1 MIGFE
6 NVVSASFRNKKDAKK
21 DLVFKLLKSIWA
33 DMERKLDVIRARGVE
48 YEEIKVVEKLPATF
62 VTRNKVF
69 LTNYIQTCLKS
80 IIEANR
86 TRSAINIMYIVKN
99 ATSSA
104 TDARNKWTSQ
114 STTTTAATVKWHVEW
129 ELARGS
135 TTKAT
140 VDN

>member
-69 LTNYIQTCLKS
+69 LF
-80 IIEANR
+80 
-86 TRSAINIMYIVKN
+86 
-99 ATSSA
+99 
-104 TDARNKWTSQ
+104 
-114 STTTTAATVKWHVEW
+114 
-129 ELARGS
+129 
-135 TTKAT
+135 
-140 VDN
+140 

>member
-69 LTNYIQTCLKS
+69 
-80 IIEANR
+80 
-86 TRSAINIMYIVKN
+86 
-99 ATSSA
+99 
-104 TDARNKWTSQ
+104 
-114 STTTTAATVKWHVEW
+114 
-129 ELARGS
+129 
-135 TTKAT
+135 
-140 VDN
+140 